1 MVARRV
7 DEIYKKKKKKSLLIY
22 QNQMWTTRVVGH
34 KRDYLNVLEKFAEVR
49 SRLIYMIWE
58 SDVIAPQLRNGW
70 HLAGPARPR
79 LSGQPAYAVA
89 GKLLRDSKLV
99 MDVARRQHRTRP

>member
-1 MVARRV
+1 M
-7 DEIYKKKKKKSLLIY
+7 IFTKKNKKNKKSFLIY
-22 QNQMWTTRVVGH
+22 QNQMWTTRVVGL

-49 SRLIYMIWE
+49 SRLIYMIWT
-58 SDVIAPQLRNGW
+58 SDVIAPQLRHGW

-79 LSGQPAYAVA
+79 LSGHLAYAVA

-99 MDVARRQHRTRP
+99 MGVARRQHRTRP